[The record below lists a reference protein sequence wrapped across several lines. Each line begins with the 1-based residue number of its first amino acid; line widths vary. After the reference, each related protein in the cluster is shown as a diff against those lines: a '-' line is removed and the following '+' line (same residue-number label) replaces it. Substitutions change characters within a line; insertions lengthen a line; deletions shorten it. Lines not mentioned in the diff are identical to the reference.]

1 MLVKSKEYW
10 MEKALVL
17 AQEAAANNE
26 VPVGAIVVLNNE
38 IIGKGSNSPIH
49 SSDPTAHA
57 EIIALRQAAKAIDN
71 YRLTEADLYVTL
83 EPCAM
88 CAGAIV
94 HSRIR
99 NLYFGAYEAKA
110 GAVKSNLNLL
120 DQSCMNHKVTVF
132 SGVCEEECGQTISS
146 FFSRRRLEK
155 KAAKVLK

>member
-1 MLVKSKEYW
+1 MVKSKEYW
-10 MEKALVL
+10 MQQALVL

-26 VPVGAIVVLNNE
+26 VPVGAIVVLKNE

-49 SSDPTAHA
+49 KSDPTAHA
-57 EIIALRQAAKAIDN
+57 EIIALREAAKAIDN
-71 YRLTEADLYVTL
+71 YRIANADLYVTL

-99 NLYFGAYEAKA
+99 SLYFGAYEAKA

-120 DQSCMNHKVTVF
+120 DQSCMNHKVAVI
-132 SGVCEEECGQTISS
+132 SGVCEESCSQIISS
-146 FFSRRRLEK
+146 FFSRRRSEK
-155 KAAKVLK
+155 KAAKTLK